1 MNKSKKLFNSEDFD
15 KKKPLFESED
25 FDKPVECDKRGGQ
38 RPSPAS
44 ENVSSPHPAEKSS
57 KAKIIGG
64 LVVAAVIIAGGIFFA
79 NYDKDNDNGSNKPA
93 TESVAQEG
101 EKHDADNKTST
112 TDTKGKAG
120 GAPSDVA
127 EERNAAN
134 EASPEPSAV
143 DESHVTTS
151 TEKSSVATSEK
162 SDDNVDG
169 DVETNA
175 RRVIRGDFGNG
186 QVRKDRLGSS
196 YSEIQGRVNEMYRQG
211 LVR

>member
-25 FDKPVECDKRGGQ
+25 FDKPVEGDKRGGQ

-44 ENVSSPHPAEKSS
+44 ENVFSPHPAEKSS

-79 NYDKDNDNGSNKPA
+79 NNDKDNDNGSNKPA

-101 EKHDADNKTST
+101 EKHDADNNAST
-112 TDTKGKAG
+112 TEPK

-127 EERNAAN
+127 EEKTAAN
-134 EASPEPSAV
+134 ETSPEPSA
-143 DESHVTTS
+143 DENNVTTS
-151 TEKSSVATSEK
+151 TEKSSVAPSEK
-162 SDDNVDG
+162 SDNNMDG

-196 YSEIQGRVNEMYRQG
+196 YSEIQDRVNEMYRQG

>member
-1 MNKSKKLFNSEDFD
+1 MNKSKKLFN
-15 KKKPLFESED
+15 PED
-25 FDKPVECDKRGGQ
+25 FDKPVEGDKRG
-38 RPSPAS
+38 S
-44 ENVSSPHPAEKSS
+44 N

-64 LVVAAVIIAGGIFFA
+64 FVVAAVIIAGGIFFA
-79 NYDKDNDNGSNKPA
+79 NNDKDNDNGSNKPA

-101 EKHDADNKTST
+101 EKHDADDNAST
-112 TDTKGKAG
+112 TESKGKAG
-120 GAPSDVA
+120 GAPSDVT
-127 EERNAAN
+127 EGKTPAN
-134 EASPEPSAV
+134 ETSPEPSATE
-143 DESHVTTS
+143 ESHVATS
-151 TEKSSVATSEK
+151 TEKSSVASSNK
-162 SDDNVDG
+162 SANNVDG